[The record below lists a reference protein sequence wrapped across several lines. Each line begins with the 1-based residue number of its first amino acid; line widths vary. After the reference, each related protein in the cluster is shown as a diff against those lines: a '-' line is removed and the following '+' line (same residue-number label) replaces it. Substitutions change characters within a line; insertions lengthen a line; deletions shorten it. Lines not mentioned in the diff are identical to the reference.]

1 MEEIVVDKQDFLE
14 FQNEIQDILDELSM
28 AQEYSADL
36 MQAFEPSGE
45 IVYFGMASEPGYSFF
60 YSMNSHVKILQE
72 LVEGLGIYMKE
83 YLESMSEADENM
95 ANAINSTIK

>member
-1 MEEIVVDKQDFLE
+1 MEGIVVDKQEFEE
-14 FQNEIQDILDELSM
+14 FQNEIQDILEELRM

-45 IVYFGMASEPGYSFF
+45 SAYFGMASEQGYSFF
-60 YSMNSHVKILQE
+60 YSMNSHVGILQE

-83 YLESMSEADENM
+83 YLDTMSEADEGM
-95 ANAINSTIK
+95 ANAINSTMR